1 LPPEATAGSTTSR
14 RLLQGTVLALSV
26 VPIGAGGAGVLLGP
40 ALVGAGG
47 TGSVDLDSHFRYL
60 SGLLLA
66 IGLLFVAAVPRIERH
81 GFWFRTGAAIVVC
94 GGLAR
99 LLSLVQA
106 GAPSPPHLAALA
118 IELVVVP
125 LLALWQAAVARGAEP
140 DAKDARERP

>member
-1 LPPEATAGSTTSR
+1 MPPEPPGGATASR
-14 RLLQGTVLALSV
+14 RLLQAMVLALSV

-81 GFWFRTGAAIVVC
+81 AAWFRTGAVIVFC

-99 LLSLVQA
+99 LLSLVQT
-106 GAPSPPHLAALA
+106 GAPSPPHLVALA
-118 IELVVVP
+118 IELVIVP
-125 LLALWQAAVARGAEP
+125 LLALWQASVARAEKP
-140 DAKDARERP
+140 

>member
-1 LPPEATAGSTTSR
+1 M
-14 RLLQGTVLALSV
+14 LALSV

-81 GFWFRTGAAIVVC
+81 AHWFRTGAVIVFC

-99 LLSLVQA
+99 LLSLFQT
-106 GAPSPPHLAALA
+106 GAPSPPHLVALA
-118 IELVVVP
+118 IELVIVP
-125 LLALWQAAVARGAEP
+125 LLALWQASVARAEKP
-140 DAKDARERP
+140 

>member
-1 LPPEATAGSTTSR
+1 M
-14 RLLQGTVLALSV
+14 LALSV

-66 IGLLFVAAVPRIERH
+66 IGLLFVAAVPHIERH
-81 GFWFRTGAAIVVC
+81 GAWLRTGAAIVVC

-99 LLSLVQA
+99 LLSLVLV
-106 GAPSPPHLAALA
+106 GSPSPPHLAALV
-118 IELVVVP
+118 IELAVVP
-125 LLALWQAAVARGAEP
+125 LLALWQAAVARAAG
-140 DAKDARERP
+140 R